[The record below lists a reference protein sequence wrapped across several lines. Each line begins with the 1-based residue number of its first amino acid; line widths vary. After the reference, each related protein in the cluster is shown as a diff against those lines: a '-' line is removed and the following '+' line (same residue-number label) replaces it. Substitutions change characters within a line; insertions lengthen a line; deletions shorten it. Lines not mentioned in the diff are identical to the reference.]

1 VTGAAAGILPDK
13 LEPANNPNH
22 RKFVHSLTFYVILI
36 WLILKIVN
44 KKDMEPI
51 GKSLA
56 TSGLISYGSYLID
69 STTESQSLSYNNWN
83 IYLNNS

>member
-1 VTGAAAGILPDK
+1 MTGAAAGILPDK

-56 TSGLISYGSYLID
+56 TSGLISYGSHILID
-69 STTESQSLSYNNWN
+69 STTAKS
-83 IYLNNS
+83 IPII